1 MLNDLF
7 GCDEHRFISPV
18 QVYNIV
24 NLGKTFFENVVVEQ
38 FISRVQNMSDFAK
51 PAVTYALQC
60 TNHMLNFLLVFGNIK
75 LVVIRYFFFPVVVS

>member
-60 TNHMLNFLLVFGNIK
+60 TNHMLK
-75 LVVIRYFFFPVVVS
+75 FFACF